1 MTTILKAPESLR
13 EILSTGS
20 LLSEYLRGGA
30 TSLNASGLMPVLSGG
45 SGAAGAAAGAA
56 AAVEEKLAGYKT
68 KQEAVDTMDGIAAGD
83 FAPIVIKSFKQ
94 NANGEIYDVVTSSMI
109 PSDIGAQPAGNY
121 KVIQEA
127 KNGTLTG
134 AQVVN
139 TWSQDTNGVMSITT
153 RNMTPGDIGAQPAG
167 NYKTK
172 QAEKADAYA
181 NGQVVTSVSQNANG
195 EITVAKTDV
204 AKALEDSSNIQY
216 LIFDC
221 GSATE
226 VI

>member
-1 MTTILKAPESLR
+1 
-13 EILSTGS
+13 
-20 LLSEYLRGGA
+20 
-30 TSLNASGLMPVLSGG
+30 
-45 SGAAGAAAGAA
+45 
-56 AAVEEKLAGYKT
+56 
-68 KQEAVDTMDGIAAGD
+68 
-83 FAPIVIKSFKQ
+83 
-94 NANGEIYDVVTSSMI
+94 
-109 PSDIGAQPAGNY
+109 
-121 KVIQEA
+121 
-127 KNGTLTG
+127 
-134 AQVVN
+134 
-139 TWSQDTNGVMSITT
+139 MSITT

-181 NGQVVTSVSQNANG
+181 NGQVVTSVSQNTNG